1 MAITRL
7 LGSIAN
13 YSWGGAGSIS
23 SLLGWGPSGDTE
35 AEWWLGTHPLRP
47 SHVESGESLTQWLG
61 AHTESTQL
69 AYLFK
74 ILGPTSPLSLQVHP
88 SAEQAREGFAR
99 EESEGIPL
107 DAPERLYK
115 DPHPK
120 PELVV
125 AIGGP
130 FHALAGIRPVEVT
143 IEFLEGL
150 IGEGDVPAIHG
161 WMEKLSSWAPEE
173 VVGWLLSD
181 SADVEAL
188 LAELAQLAEKDD
200 TLGRLHRHYPGD
212 PGIAVG
218 LMMHRLTLLP
228 GEAAFLDAGQLHAY
242 LDGFAIELMA
252 PSDNV
257 LRGGLTPKHVDVEA
271 LMTVAD
277 FEPVGPPVLEPV
289 MSPGGGVTYQPEG
302 HAMSLSL
309 LEGTEVSAEKPLQG
323 PVVVVATEGEWSV
336 DDGSGSL
343 SVKKGD
349 ACVVASPGST
359 LRLSGSGQIWWA
371 FAD

>member
-7 LGSIAN
+7 VGSIAP
-13 YSWGGAGSIS
+13 YSWGGEGSLS
-23 SLLGWGPSGDTE
+23 ALLAWPASNNTE

-47 SHVESGESLTQWLG
+47 SQVESGESLAAWLD
-61 AHTESTQL
+61 AQAQSAELSF
-69 AYLFK
+69 LFK
-74 ILGPTSPLSLQVHP
+74 ILSPTSPLSLQVHP
-88 SAEQAREGFAR
+88 SAEQAKEGFAR
-99 EESEGIPL
+99 EEAEGIPL
-107 DAPERLYK
+107 DAPERLYR

-130 FHALAGIRPVEVT
+130 FHALAGIRPAEAT
-143 IEFLEGL
+143 IEHLEAL
-150 IGEGDVPAIHG
+150 VGEGEFPAIRG
-161 WMEKLSSWAPEE
+161 WVEKLSSWSAAE

-181 SADVEAL
+181 SADVSAL
-188 LAELAQLAEKDD
+188 LVELGGFAGKDD
-200 TLGRLHRHYPGD
+200 TLSRLHRHYPGD

-271 LMTVAD
+271 LMTVAE
-277 FEPVGPPVLEPV
+277 FEPVEAPVLEPQL
-289 MSPGGGVTYQPEG
+289 SPGGGVTYQPPG
-302 HAMSLSL
+302 HRMSLSL
-309 LEGTEVSAEKPLQG
+309 LEGTEVSAEKPLEG
-323 PVVVVATEGEWSV
+323 PVVVVVTEGEWSV
-336 DDGSGSL
+336 ADGVDTLSL
-343 SVKKGD
+343 TKGE
-349 ACVVASPGST
+349 ACVVVSPGST